1 MHSQELFSDGLDTI
15 LYSLCS
21 DGRKT
26 GGGGMFLFRARTK
39 TGEDNARL
47 GKKSNNIKIFKSV
60 KDTNAW

>member
-1 MHSQELFSDGLDTI
+1 MCTVKSFLVMGSTQFSI
-15 LYSLCS
+15 PCVVMAEK
-21 DGRKT
+21 R
-26 GGGGMFLFRARTK
+26 GGGMFLFRARTK

>member
-39 TGEDNARL
+39 TGEDNTRL
-47 GKKSNNIKIFKSV
+47 GKKKQQHQDF
-60 KDTNAW
+60 